1 MPRRRRTIAISYPR
15 DPATSARVSAV
26 AERTDQRNGLG
37 AASKRWR
44 PLTCTAADLRS
55 SAPTLALDDYSEIP
69 FVKSVVGVEWYQYRA
84 RLRCEAGDCYA
95 VAADG
100 IEGRIAVYEQ
110 ASRAGNLL
118 VGAMARREIERV
130 EAGRAWI
137 EGGTAIGPLRP
148 A

>member
-1 MPRRRRTIAISYPR
+1 MARRRNDVRLFQI
-15 DPATSARVSAV
+15 
-26 AERTDQRNGLG
+26 
-37 AASKRWR
+37 
-44 PLTCTAADLRS
+44 
-55 SAPTLALDDYSEIP
+55 
-69 FVKSVVGVEWYQYRA
+69 EW
-84 RLRCEAGDCYA
+84 
-95 VAADG
+95 